1 MFQKCLTLCIKIRNP
16 EFQMNEIKTF
26 LADNLSGFSPKAIPN
41 FIFSFIIC
49 AILAFILGRLYVKY
63 GNSLSNRKSFARNFI
78 VLAITTMFII
88 SIVKSSLALSL
99 GLVGALS
106 IVRFRSAIKEPEELT
121 YLFLTIAIGLGCGA
135 GLTILTLIAFVG
147 FVAVIWFNNRFK
159 KDIETQNLYLTVASS
174 DPASV
179 DLTKIVEELKKHC
192 SSIKLKRTDENSLAI
207 EASFYVE
214 FNDIVQLEK
223 AKNAL
228 KSIHPSVAITF
239 MDNTRD
245 I

>member
-1 MFQKCLTLCIKIRNP
+1 
-16 EFQMNEIKTF
+16 MNELKAF

-49 AILAFILGRLYVKY
+49 ATLSFLLGRVYVKY
-63 GNSLSNRKSFARNFI
+63 GNSLSNRKAFARNFL

-88 SIVKSSLALSL
+88 SVVKSSLALSL

-121 YLFLTIAIGLGCGA
+121 YLFLTISIGLGCGA
-135 GLTILTLIAFVG
+135 GLTILTMIAFLG
-147 FVAVIWFNNRFK
+147 FVAAIWFNNRFQ
-159 KDIETQNLYLTVASS
+159 KDMEAQNLYLTITSTS
-174 DPASV
+174 PGSV
-179 DLTKIVEELKKHC
+179 DITNIVKELKKYC
-192 SSIKLKRTDENSLAI
+192 SAIKLKRSDESASAM

-214 FNDIVQLEK
+214 FEDLEQLEQTK
-223 AKNAL
+223 KAL
-228 KSIHPSVAITF
+228 KDLHSSVSVTF

>member
-1 MFQKCLTLCIKIRNP
+1 M
-16 EFQMNEIKTF
+16 MNEMKAFI
-26 LADNLSGFSPKAIPN
+26 ADNLSGFSPKAIPG
-41 FIFSFIIC
+41 FIFSFLVC
-49 AILAFILGRLYVKY
+49 AVLSFLLGRLYVKY

-88 SIVKSSLALSL
+88 SVVKSSLALSL

-121 YLFLTIAIGLGCGA
+121 YLFLTISIGLGCGA
-135 GLTILTLIAFVG
+135 GLSVLTIVAFVG
-147 FVAVIWFNNRFK
+147 FFLVIWFNNRFS
-159 KDIETQNLYLTVASS
+159 KDIQTQNLYLTITSNATNTVN
-174 DPASV
+174 
-179 DLTKIVEELKKHC
+179 LTKIVDVLKQHA
-192 SSIKLKRTDENSLAI
+192 SSVKLKRSDDNAHAM

-214 FNDIVQLEK
+214 FDHFEQLET

-228 KSIHPSVAITF
+228 KAIDGSIAITF

-245 I
+245 L

>member
-1 MFQKCLTLCIKIRNP
+1 
-16 EFQMNEIKTF
+16 MNEIKAF
-26 LADNLSGFSPKAIPN
+26 IADNLSGFSPKSIPN

-49 AILAFILGRLYVKY
+49 AALSFILGRLYVKY

-88 SIVKSSLALSL
+88 SVVKSSLALSL

-147 FVAVIWFNNRFK
+147 FTLVIWFNSRFK
-159 KDIETQNLYLTVASS
+159 KDMETQNLYLTISS
-174 DPASV
+174 NSPATV
-179 DLTKIVEELKKHC
+179 DLTKIVEELKKYC
-192 SSIKLKRTDENSLAI
+192 SSIKLKRSDESMSAM

-214 FNDIVQLEK
+214 FNDLEELEQAK
-223 AKNAL
+223 AAL
-228 KSIHPSVAITF
+228 KSIHSSVSITF

>member
-1 MFQKCLTLCIKIRNP
+1 
-16 EFQMNEIKTF
+16 MNEIKAF

-49 AILAFILGRLYVKY
+49 ATLSFLLGRLYVKF
-63 GNSLSNRKSFARNFI
+63 GNSLSNRKSFSRNFI

-88 SIVKSSLALSL
+88 SVVKSSLALSL

-121 YLFLTIAIGLGCGA
+121 YLFLTISIGLGCGA
-135 GLTILTLIAFVG
+135 GLTILTLIAFLG
-147 FVAVIWFNNRFK
+147 FVLVIWFNSRFQ
-159 KDIETQNLYLTVASS
+159 KDVESQSLYLTISGTS
-174 DPASV
+174 PKEV
-179 DLTKIVEELKKHC
+179 DLTRIVGELKKYC
-192 SSIKLKRTDENSLAI
+192 SSIKLKRSDENAAAF

-214 FNDIVQLEK
+214 FDDFEKLEQ

-228 KSIHPSVAITF
+228 KALHASIAVAF
-239 MDNTRD
+239 MDNARD
-245 I
+245 F

>member
-1 MFQKCLTLCIKIRNP
+1 
-16 EFQMNEIKTF
+16 MNEIKAF
-26 LADNLSGFSPKAIPN
+26 LADNLSGFSPKSIPN

-49 AILAFILGRLYVKY
+49 AVLSFLLGRIYVKY
-63 GNSLSNRKSFARNFI
+63 GNSLSNRKSFSRNFI

-88 SIVKSSLALSL
+88 SVVKSSLALSL

-135 GLTILTLIAFVG
+135 GLTILTLIAFTG
-147 FVAVIWFNNRFK
+147 FVIVIWFNSRYK
-159 KDIETQNLYLTVASS
+159 KETEMQNLYLTISS
-174 DPASV
+174 NTPSSV
-179 DLTKIVEELKKHC
+179 DLTKIVDELKKYC
-192 SSIKLKRTDENSLAI
+192 SSIKLKRSDESSSSM

-214 FNDIVQLEK
+214 FEDLEQLENT
-223 AKNAL
+223 KNAL
-228 KSIHPSVAITF
+228 KNIHPSVAITF

>member
-1 MFQKCLTLCIKIRNP
+1 
-16 EFQMNEIKTF
+16 MNELKTF

-41 FIFSFIIC
+41 FIFSFIVC
-49 AILAFILGRLYVKY
+49 AVLAFILGRLYVKF
-63 GNSLSNRKSFARNFI
+63 GNSLSNRKSFSRNFI

-88 SIVKSSLALSL
+88 TIVKSSLALSL

-135 GLTILTLIAFVG
+135 GLTILTLVAFLG
-147 FVAVIWFNNRFK
+147 FVTVIWFNNRQQK
-159 KDIETQNLYLTVASS
+159 TLESQNLYLTISS
-174 DPASV
+174 NAPDSV
-179 DLTKIVEELKKHC
+179 DLTKIVNELKKHS
-192 SSIKLKRTDENSLAI
+192 SSIKLKRSDENISAI

-214 FNDIVQLEK
+214 FNDLEQLEL
-223 AKNAL
+223 AKTAL
-228 KSIHPSVAITF
+228 KEIHPSVAITF

-245 I
+245 L

>member
-1 MFQKCLTLCIKIRNP
+1 
-16 EFQMNEIKTF
+16 MNEIKAF
-26 LADNLSGFSPKAIPN
+26 LADNLSGFSPKAIPG

-49 AILAFILGRLYVKY
+49 AALSFLLGRLYVKY
-63 GNSLSNRKSFARNFI
+63 GNSLSNRKSFSRNFI

-88 SIVKSSLALSL
+88 SVVKSSLALSL

-135 GLTILTLIAFVG
+135 GLTILTIIAFIG
-147 FVAVIWFNNRFK
+147 FMIVIWFNNRFQ
-159 KDIETQNLYLTVASS
+159 KDIETQNLYLTITS
-174 DPASV
+174 DSPASV
-179 DLTKIVEELKKHC
+179 DLKKIIEELKKHC
-192 SSIKLKRTDENSLAI
+192 SSIKLKRSDENASAM

-214 FNDIVQLEK
+214 FDDIEQLENTK
-223 AKNAL
+223 KAL
-228 KSIHPSVAITF
+228 KGIHPSVAVTF

-245 I
+245 L

>member
-1 MFQKCLTLCIKIRNP
+1 
-16 EFQMNEIKTF
+16 MNEIKTF
-26 LADNLSGFSPKAIPN
+26 ISDNLSGFSPKAIPN
-41 FIFSFIIC
+41 FIFSFIVC

-147 FVAVIWFNNRFK
+147 FVAVIWFNNRLK
-159 KDIETQNLYLTVASS
+159 KDMETQSLYLTITSNA
-174 DPASV
+174 PASV
-179 DLTKIVEELKKHC
+179 DLTKIVEELKKH
-192 SSIKLKRTDENSLAI
+192 STSLKLKRSDENASAI

-214 FNDIVQLEK
+214 FNDIEQLEQ
-223 AKNAL
+223 AKNGL
-228 KSIHPSVAITF
+228 KGIHPSVAITF

-245 I
+245 L

>member
-1 MFQKCLTLCIKIRNP
+1 
-16 EFQMNEIKTF
+16 MNELKAF

-49 AILAFILGRLYVKY
+49 AALSFLLGRIYVKY
-63 GNSLSNRKSFARNFI
+63 GNSLSNRKSFSRNFI

-88 SIVKSSLALSL
+88 SVVKSSLALSL

-135 GLTILTLIAFVG
+135 GLTILTLVAFVG
-147 FVAVIWFNNRFK
+147 FVIVIWFNSRFH
-159 KDIETQNLYLTVASS
+159 KDMDAQGLYLTVASQS
-174 DPASV
+174 PGAV
-179 DLTKIVEELKKHC
+179 DLAKIVAELKKYA
-192 SSIKLKRTDENSLAI
+192 SAIKLKRSDENTGSM

-214 FNDIVQLEK
+214 FDDMAQLEQT
-223 AKNAL
+223 KNAL
-228 KSIHPSVAITF
+228 KNIHPSVSVTF
-239 MDNTRD
+239 MDNSRD
-245 I
+245 F